1 MDDFNIFSDLW
12 KIFCANI
19 RIKST
24 LIILLLLKVQIDR
37 KKKTHKY
44 IINIDI
50 CADKWLLA
58 SNINIAKKRRPF
70 RATRPT
76 IHSNLCVDYIVVGA
90 GFKV

>member
-50 CADKWLLA
+50 CADK
-58 SNINIAKKRRPF
+58 
-70 RATRPT
+70 
-76 IHSNLCVDYIVVGA
+76 
-90 GFKV
+90 